1 MDNQKQRDLIA
12 SLCEELVIARGLVR
26 EICAERGISE
36 PKASLQRME
45 RAIKDA
51 KDYMLGQNE

>member
-26 EICAERGISE
+26 EICTERGISE
-36 PKASLQRME
+36 PTASLHRME
-45 RAIKDA
+45 RTIQEA
-51 KDYMLGQNE
+51 KDYMLEQNK